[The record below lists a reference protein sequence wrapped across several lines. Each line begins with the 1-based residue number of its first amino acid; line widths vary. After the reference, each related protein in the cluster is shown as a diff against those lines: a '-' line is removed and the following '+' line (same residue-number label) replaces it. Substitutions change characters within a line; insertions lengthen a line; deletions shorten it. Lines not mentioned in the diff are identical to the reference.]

1 MGRPYRPVREL
12 EAHLA
17 RGELEFALALARA
30 IAVER
35 ERPLELAVTVRFL
48 PLIASERP
56 EDYDLWTLRW
66 LERWCGELGRRAS
79 IDDAL
84 EIVQGL
90 AEIPVDPERGLE
102 TIKVVSASLIR
113 SCERGSDARPAAPP
127 RAASADTSRAR

>member
-56 EDYDLWTLRW
+56 EDYDLWALRW

-79 IDDAL
+79 VDDAL

-102 TIKVVSASLIR
+102 TIKGVSARLGAVR
-113 SCERGSDARPAAPP
+113 SG
-127 RAASADTSRAR
+127 